1 MDELRGIINL
11 QIPIPFKGQLTVFRM
26 GLFRTAHVLA
36 GRGGGG
42 KKAPIPK
49 ICQTYPTMMK
59 LETVIPYLKKTQKI
73 YESRD
78 IPLEFC

>member
-26 GLFRTAHVLA
+26 GLFRTAHVC
-36 GRGGGG
+36 GGG
-42 KKAPIPK
+42 KKALLPK
-49 ICQTYPTMMK
+49 IYQTYPTMMK